1 MCVSL
6 KFYVYI
12 YNLYIYRR
20 VCIDY
25 ADHVDIEGAFS
36 LDKMCEHHLDTVRK

>member
-6 KFYVYI
+6 KLCVYI
-12 YNLYIYRR
+12 HIHRR